1 MTERRGSKREEADRK
16 DKEGEITK
24 EHEDNNNNKER
35 TRGNG

>member
-1 MTERRGSKREEADRK
+1 MTEKRGSKSEEGDRK

-24 EHEDNNNNKER
+24 AHEDNNNNKER